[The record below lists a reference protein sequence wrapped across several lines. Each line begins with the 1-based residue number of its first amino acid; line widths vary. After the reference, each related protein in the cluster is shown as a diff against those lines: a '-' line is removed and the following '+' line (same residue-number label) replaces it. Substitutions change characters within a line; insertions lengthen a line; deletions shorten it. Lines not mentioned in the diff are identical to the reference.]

1 MSAWTDF
8 VSKVYHENHKKN
20 PNYSFKDALKEAS
33 RRKGEMGSG
42 VSKHAK
48 GKKRGTKKRT
58 MRRRKHAS
66 TRRRH

>member
-42 VSKHAK
+42 VKSS
-48 GKKRGTKKRT
+48 GKKHTAKKHT
-58 MRRRKHAS
+58 RRHRKKGS
-66 TRRRH
+66 TRRRR

>member
-42 VSKHAK
+42 VKSRSKK
-48 GKKRGTKKRT
+48 NRTKKGG
-58 MRRRKHAS
+58 RRRKNSS
-66 TRRRH
+66 TRRRR